1 MVYAATF
8 NAMYYYLC
16 KHCLVWD
23 FKSKYLSRNTL
34 RALHIFMATPL
45 MVLLFMAN
53 VPVTLRKQLH
63 YLIHWVMASMVF
75 EVMAIK
81 TGVLFYRRG
90 WNYGWSAL
98 LYLKM
103 YVYSFLLRKF
113 PVFILVSSIIT
124 TLAAFAFFKIPLR
137 KRFLRGP
144 LLFLRKI

>member
-1 MVYAATF
+1 
-8 NAMYYYLC
+8 
-16 KHCLVWD
+16 
-23 FKSKYLSRNTL
+23 
-34 RALHIFMATPL
+34 MATPL